1 MIVVMKSLFISFSI
15 LLGLNITYN
24 LIFVVYGGK
33 GELYPIFG
41 ISCMISYNLTTFASI
56 ITPNTK
62 KEKKYFPLLYMKIWY
77 NQFIPNFSS

>member
-33 GELYPIFG
+33 GELYSILG
-41 ISCMISYNLTTFASI
+41 ISYIILYN
-56 ITPNTK
+56 
-62 KEKKYFPLLYMKIWY
+62 
-77 NQFIPNFSS
+77 